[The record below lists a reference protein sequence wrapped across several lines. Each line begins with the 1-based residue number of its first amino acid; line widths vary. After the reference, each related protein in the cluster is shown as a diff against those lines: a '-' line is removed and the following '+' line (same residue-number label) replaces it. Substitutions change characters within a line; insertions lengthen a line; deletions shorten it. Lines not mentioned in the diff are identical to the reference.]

1 MEPVGS
7 SCGTTTTG
15 RIMNPRFPLG
25 KGMSINRMFCFP
37 LACLFA
43 LAVPATA
50 AEGTQEASDQSRLEQ
65 VVVIGSRARIE
76 IKADELPVPV
86 DLYRERDLER
96 VGEVDLAAALTKL
109 APSLN
114 YSRTS
119 VGDGGS
125 LNPAT
130 LRGLS
135 PDQTLVLVNGKRRH
149 GMAWL
154 RILDGVIGWGS
165 GGTDLRA
172 IPSAALARVE
182 VLRDGAAAQYGSDA
196 IAGVINLVLR
206 ENTGGQITA
215 YATGAGDGGGNRRN
229 LAFNGGVSLGAR
241 GFLNVTGEWHDEE
254 ALRRNGGNGGIDPNF
269 QDELIADSAPRH
281 DLTSLFFNAGIPVG
295 DTGEVYAFGGLSN
308 RQASSSGAFR
318 FPYNYWEGLQSGDD
332 TWDFVVP
339 NFINFHER
347 NTHPVYPDGFLPYE
361 ESDIED
367 FAIAGGMRNS
377 VAGWDLDLSL
387 AYGTNEFAFSASNTI
402 NASIG
407 AQYLA
412 DNPGASIA
420 TIIAN
425 AGPLGGSSG
434 SIEFSQLSFNVDV
447 QREVDG
453 TLVRAVAAGFEHRA
467 ESYRQNAGDVA
478 SWSCGLPHVS
488 DYGAFAVGPDGTP
501 LEGVVA
507 ACGFQGYPGYSPT
520 NAELSDDDRNSQS
533 AYLEVDFQPF
543 GKLEVSAALRFEN
556 YSDAGGNTTGKVTA
570 RLPINDSL
578 ALRGAVSTGFR
589 APSLSQRR
597 FNSILFVGSETGLT
611 TVFSANEGHAV
622 ARAFGVDSLDHET
635 SANLS
640 GGIVYTSGD
649 FDLTVD
655 AYSTDIDNRIVRSK
669 GIGCAGIGACD
680 SANVATA
687 AFFLNGV
694 DTETTGVDVRA
705 RWRTD
710 LANGILWLSANAH
723 SNETEITRGR
733 RPAGAPANLTF
744 DDYYGGWA
752 AQLLVEGQPRRQA
765 NIAAEWEHGV
775 LGVLGRVNYYGET
788 TQNPVDTGT
797 VTVEGA
803 STVDLEVRWP
813 LVSLRDVGTV
823 EISLGINN
831 VFDELPTELAK
842 THLANILWGVR
853 YPIDTPYG
861 IAGRF
866 AYLRL
871 GFEFGQ

>member
-1 MEPVGS
+1 
-7 SCGTTTTG
+7 
-15 RIMNPRFPLG
+15 
-25 KGMSINRMFCFP
+25 MFGFA
-37 LACLFA
+37 LAGLVA

-50 AEGTQEASDQSRLEQ
+50 AEGTQETGDPGRLEE

-76 IKADELPVPV
+76 IEAKELPVPV
-86 DLYRERDLER
+86 DLYRETDLER

-119 VGDGGS
+119 LGDGGS
-125 LNPAT
+125 FNPAT

-154 RILDGVIGWGS
+154 RVLDGVIGWGS

-196 IAGVINLVLR
+196 IAGVINLALR
-206 ENTGGQITA
+206 ENTGGKITA
-215 YATGAGDGGGNRRN
+215 YATGAGDGGGERRN
-229 LAFNGGVSLGAR
+229 LAVNGGIPLGLG
-241 GFLNVTGEWHDEE
+241 GFMNVTGEWHDED
-254 ALRRNGGNGGIDPNF
+254 ALRRNGGNGGLDPDF
-269 QDELIADSAPRH
+269 QDELVVDSAPRH
-281 DLTSLFFNAGIPVG
+281 DLTSLFFNAGLPFG

-308 RQASSSGAFR
+308 RQASSSGAYRFR
-318 FPYNYWEGLQSGDD
+318 HNYWAGLQSGDD

-367 FAIAGGMRNS
+367 FSIAGGLRNN
-377 VAGWDLDLSL
+377 VAGWDLDLSVV
-387 AYGTNEFAFSASNTI
+387 YGANEFAFSASNTI

-412 DNPGASIA
+412 DNPGAGIASIV
-420 TIIAN
+420 AN

-453 TLVRAVAAGFEHRA
+453 ALVRAVAAGLEHRA
-467 ESYRQNAGDVA
+467 ETYRQNAGDVA
-478 SWSCGLPHVS
+478 SWSCGLPHVN

-501 LEGVVA
+501 LDGVIA

-533 AYLEVDFQPF
+533 GYLEVDLQPI
-543 GKLEVSAALRFEN
+543 GSLEVSAALRFEN
-556 YSDAGGNTTGKVTA
+556 YSDAGGNTTGKATG
-570 RLPINDSL
+570 RLPLGDGL
-578 ALRGAVSTGFR
+578 ALRAAASTGFR

-597 FNSILFVGSETGLT
+597 FNSVLFVGSETGLT
-611 TVFSANEGHAV
+611 TVFSANEGHPV

-640 GGIVYTSGD
+640 GGIVYTRGD
-649 FDLTVD
+649 FGLTVD
-655 AYSTDIDNRIVRSK
+655 AYSTDIDNRIVRSTV
-669 GIGCAGIGACD
+669 IGCSGVSACD
-680 SANVATA
+680 AANVATA

-694 DTETTGVDVRA
+694 DTETTGVDVRV

-723 SNETEITRGR
+723 VNDTEITGR
-733 RPAGAPANLTF
+733 RRPPRAPANLTF

-752 AQLLVEGQPRRQA
+752 AQLLVEGQPKRQA
-765 NIAAEWEHGV
+765 NVTAEWERGNFG
-775 LGVLGRVNYYGET
+775 LLGRVNYYGET

-797 VTVEGA
+797 VTIEGA
-803 STVDLEVRWP
+803 NTMDLEVRWP
-813 LVSLRDVGTV
+813 LLWLRDVVKV
-823 EISLGINN
+823 ESSLGINN

-842 THLANILWGVR
+842 THLSNILWGVR

-861 IAGRF
+861 IRGRY

-871 GFEFGQ
+871 DFAFGQ

>member
-1 MEPVGS
+1 M
-7 SCGTTTTG
+7 T
-15 RIMNPRFPLG
+15 I
-25 KGMSINRMFCFP
+25 IRMFRLP
-37 LACLFA
+37 LAGLFA

-50 AEGTQEASDQSRLEQ
+50 AEGTRQALDRDRLEE
-65 VVVIGSRARIE
+65 VVVIGSRARIG
-76 IKADELPVPV
+76 IDASELPVPV
-86 DLYRERDLER
+86 DLYPETDLER

-119 VGDGGS
+119 LGDGGS
-125 LNPAT
+125 FNPAT

-172 IPSAALARVE
+172 IPTAGLARVE

-206 ENTGGQITA
+206 EDTGGRITA
-215 YATGAGDGGGNRRN
+215 YATGAGDGGGERLN
-229 LAFNGGVSLGAR
+229 LAFNGGVPLGA
-241 GFLNVTGEWHDEE
+241 GGYLNVTGEWHDED
-254 ALRRNGGNGGIDPNF
+254 ALRRNGGNGGNDPDF
-269 QDELIADSAPRH
+269 QDELIVDSSPRH

-295 DTGEVYAFGGLSN
+295 DAGELYAFGGLSN
-308 RQASSSGAFR
+308 RQASSSGAYRFR
-318 FPYNYWEGLQSGDD
+318 HNYWEGLASGND

-339 NFINFHER
+339 TFINFHER

-367 FAIAGGMRNS
+367 LSIAGGMRND
-377 VAGWDLDLSL
+377 VAGWDLDVSLS
-387 AYGTNEFAFSASNTI
+387 YGMNEFAFSASNTI

-407 AQYLA
+407 AQYVA
-412 DNPGASIA
+412 DNPGAGIA
-420 TIIAN
+420 DIVAN
-425 AGPLGGSSG
+425 AGPLGGNSG

-453 TLVRAVAAGFEHRA
+453 AAVRAIAAGFEHRA
-467 ESYRQNAGDVA
+467 ETYRQNAGDTA

-488 DYGAFAVGPDGTP
+488 DYGAYAVGPDGTP
-501 LEGVVA
+501 LDGVVA

-533 AYLEVDFQPF
+533 AYVEVEFQPV
-543 GKLEVSAALRFEN
+543 GHIEVSAALRFEN
-556 YSDAGGNTTGKVTA
+556 YSDAGGNTTGKATA
-570 RLPINDSL
+570 RLPINDNL

-611 TVFSANEGHAV
+611 TVFSANEGHPV
-622 ARAFGVDSLDHET
+622 ARAFGVESLDHET

-640 GGIVYTSGD
+640 GGIVYSNGGFEATI
-649 FDLTVD
+649 D
-655 AYSTDIDNRIVRSK
+655 AYSTAIDDRIVRSK
-669 GIGCAGIGACD
+669 GIGCSGIAACD
-680 SANVATA
+680 AANVATA
-687 AFFLNGV
+687 ALFLNGV
-694 DTETTGVDVRA
+694 DTETRGIDVRF
-705 RWRTD
+705 RWRTT
-710 LANGILWLSANAH
+710 LADGLLWLSANAH
-723 SNETEITRGR
+723 SNETEITGR
-733 RPAGAPANLTF
+733 HKPARAPAKVTF

-752 AQLLVEGQPRRQA
+752 AQLLVEGQPKQQA
-765 NIAAEWEHGV
+765 NVTADWERGG
-775 LGVLGRVNYYGET
+775 LGLLGRVNYYGET

-797 VTVEGA
+797 VTIEAA
-803 STVDLEVRWP
+803 STLDLEARSAIGRLDW
-813 LVSLRDVGTV
+813 
-823 EISLGINN
+823 SLGINN

-842 THLANILWGVR
+842 THLSNILWGVR
-853 YPIDTPYG
+853 YPVDTPFG

-871 GFEFGQ
+871 GFEFGK

>member
-1 MEPVGS
+1 M
-7 SCGTTTTG
+7 
-15 RIMNPRFPLG
+15 RIIRMLG
-25 KGMSINRMFCFP
+25 CP
-37 LACLFA
+37 LAGLYA
-43 LAVPATA
+43 LAVPATV
-50 AEGTQEASDQSRLEQ
+50 AEAGPETADAGRLEE

-76 IKADELPVPV
+76 VEADELPVPV
-86 DLYRERDLER
+86 DLYSETDLER

-125 LNPAT
+125 FNPAT

-149 GMAWL
+149 GMAWV
-154 RILDGVIGWGS
+154 RVLDGVIGWGS

-206 ENTGGQITA
+206 ENAGGQVTA
-215 YATGAGDGGGNRRN
+215 YMTGAGDGGGERVN
-229 LAFNGGVSLGAR
+229 LSFNGGVSIGAG
-241 GFLNVTGEWHDEE
+241 GFLNVTAEWHDEQ
-254 ALRRNGGNGGIDPNF
+254 ALRRNGGNGGHDPDF
-269 QDELIADSAPRH
+269 QDELIVDSAPRH
-281 DLTSLFFNAGIPVG
+281 DLTSLFFNGGIPLG
-295 DTGEVYAFGGLSN
+295 NTGEIYAFGGLSS
-308 RQASSSGAFR
+308 RKASSSGAYR
-318 FPYNYWEGLQSGDD
+318 FPYNYWEGLESGDA

-367 FAIAGGMRNS
+367 LSIAGGMRND
-377 VAGWDLDLSL
+377 VAGWDLDVSLS
-387 AYGTNEFAFSASNTI
+387 YGANEFAFSAANTI

-407 AQYLA
+407 AQYVA
-412 DNPGASIA
+412 DNPGADIA
-420 TIIAN
+420 AIVAN
-425 AGPLGGSSG
+425 AGPLGGKSG
-434 SIEFSQLSFNVDV
+434 SIEFSQLSLNVDV

-453 TLVRAVAAGFEHRA
+453 PRVRAVAAGFEYRS
-467 ESYRQNAGDVA
+467 ETYRQNAGDTA
-478 SWSCGLPHVS
+478 AWSCGLPHVS
-488 DYGAFAVGPDGTP
+488 DYGAYAVGPDGTP
-501 LEGVVA
+501 LDGVVA

-533 AYLEVDFQPF
+533 AYLEVEFQPI
-543 GKLEVSAALRFEN
+543 GSLEVSAALRFEN
-556 YSDAGGNTTGKVTA
+556 YSDAGGNATGKVTA
-570 RLPINDSL
+570 RLPVTERF
-578 ALRGAVSTGFR
+578 ALRGAASSGFR

-611 TVFSANEGHAV
+611 TVLSANEGHPV

-640 GGIVYTSGD
+640 GGLVYAHGD

-655 AYSTDIDNRIVRSK
+655 AYRTDIDSRIVRSK
-669 GIGCAGIGACD
+669 GIGCTGIAACD
-680 SANVATA
+680 AAGVSTA
-687 AFFLNGV
+687 ALFLNGV
-694 DTETTGVDVRA
+694 DTETQGIDVRA
-705 RWRTD
+705 RWQTA
-710 LANGILWLSANAH
+710 LADGLLWLSANAH
-723 SNETEITRGR
+723 SNETEITGR
-733 RPAGAPANLTF
+733 RKPWGAPADLTF

-752 AQLLVEGQPRRQA
+752 AQLLVEGQPKQQA
-765 NIAAEWEHGV
+765 NVTVEWERGG
-775 LGVLGRVNYYGET
+775 LGLLGRVNYYGET

-797 VTVEGA
+797 VVIEAA
-803 STVDLEVRWP
+803 STLDLEVRSAIGR
-813 LVSLRDVGTV
+813 LDF
-823 EISLGINN
+823 SLGMNN

-842 THLANILWGVR
+842 THLSNILWGVR
-853 YPIDTPYG
+853 YPVDTPFG

-871 GFEFGQ
+871 GLEFGE

>member
-1 MEPVGS
+1 MG
-7 SCGTTTTG
+7 
-15 RIMNPRFPLG
+15 NF
-25 KGMSINRMFCFP
+25 GMLCPP
-37 LACLFA
+37 LAGLFA
-43 LAVPATA
+43 LAIPATA
-50 AEGTQEASDQSRLEQ
+50 EEGTQEATDQLRLEE

-76 IKADELPVPV
+76 IEADELPVPV
-86 DLYRERDLER
+86 DLYRETDLER

-119 VGDGGS
+119 LGDGGS
-125 LNPAT
+125 FNPAT

-149 GMAWL
+149 SMAWL
-154 RILDGVIGWGS
+154 RVLDGVIGWGS

-172 IPSAALARVE
+172 IPAAALARVE

-196 IAGVINLVLR
+196 IAGVMNLVLR
-206 ENTGGQITA
+206 ESTGGQITA
-215 YATGAGDGGGNRRN
+215 YATGMGDGGGDRRN
-229 LAFNGGVSLGAR
+229 LAFNGGVSIGAG

-254 ALRRNGGNGGIDPNF
+254 ALQRNGGNGGLDPNF
-269 QDELIADSAPRH
+269 QDQLVVDSAPRH
-281 DLTSLFFNAGIPVG
+281 DLTSLFVNAGLPFG
-295 DTGEVYAFGGLSN
+295 DAGEVYAFGGLSN
-308 RQASSSGAFR
+308 REASSSGAYRFR
-318 FPYNYWEGLQSGDD
+318 YNYWDGLQSGND

-367 FAIAGGMRNS
+367 LSIAGGIRTN
-377 VAGWDLDLSL
+377 AADWDLDVSL

-412 DNPGASIA
+412 DNPGADIA
-420 TIIAN
+420 DIIAN

-447 QREVDG
+447 QREL
-453 TLVRAVAAGFEHRA
+453 TNAAVRAVAAGFEHRS
-467 ESYRQNAGDVA
+467 ESYRQNAGEVA
-478 SWSCGLPHVS
+478 SWSCGMPHVS

-501 LEGVVA
+501 LDGVVA
-507 ACGFQGYPGYSPT
+507 ACGFQGYPGYSPV
-520 NAELSDDDRNSQS
+520 NAALSDDDRSSQS
-533 AYLEVDFQPF
+533 AYLEVYLQSI
-543 GKLEVSAALRFEN
+543 GNLEIAAALRFEN
-556 YSDAGGNTTGKVTA
+556 YSDAGGNTTGKVTL
-570 RLPINDSL
+570 RLPITDNLSI
-578 ALRGAVSTGFR
+578 RGAASTGFR

-597 FNSILFVGSETGLT
+597 FNSILFVGSDTGLT

-640 GGIVYTSGD
+640 GGIVYARGA
-649 FDLTVD
+649 FDLNVD
-655 AYSTDIDNRIVRSK
+655 AYSTDIDDRIVRSQ
-669 GIGCAGIGACD
+669 GIGCAGVAACD

-687 AFFLNGV
+687 AFFLNAV

-705 RWRTD
+705 RWRAD
-710 LANGILWLSANAH
+710 IGGGILWLSANAH
-723 SNETEITRGR
+723 SNETTITGKR
-733 RPAGAPANLTF
+733 RPEGAPSNLTF

-765 NIAAEWEHGV
+765 NITAEWGRGD
-775 LGVLGRVNYYGET
+775 LGLLGRINYYGET

-797 VTVEGA
+797 VTIESA
-803 STVDLEVRWP
+803 STTDLEVRWP
-813 LVSLRDVGTV
+813 LLWSRDVGTV
-823 EISLGINN
+823 GASLGINN

-842 THLANILWGVR
+842 THLSNILWGIR
-853 YPIDTPYG
+853 YPVDTPYG

-871 GFEFGQ
+871 SFEFGQ

>member
-1 MEPVGS
+1 MRVKES
-7 SCGTTTTG
+7 LYLS
-15 RIMNPRFPLG
+15 
-25 KGMSINRMFCFP
+25 
-37 LACLFA
+37 LAASFA

-50 AEGTQEASDQSRLEQ
+50 AEEPGETSDQGRLEE

-76 IKADELPVPV
+76 IQAGKLPVPV
-86 DLYRERDLER
+86 DLYRETDLER

-109 APSLN
+109 APSVN

-206 ENTGGQITA
+206 ENTGGQVTA
-215 YATGAGDGGGNRRN
+215 YATGAGDGGGERRN
-229 LAFNGGVSLGAR
+229 LAFNVGVSLPLD

-254 ALRRNGGNGGIDPNF
+254 ALMRNGGNGGHDPNF
-269 QDELIADSAPRH
+269 QDQLIVDSAPRH
-281 DLTSLFFNAGIPVG
+281 DLTSLFVNAGLPLG
-295 DTGEVYAFGGLSN
+295 GTGELYAFGGLSN
-308 RQASSSGAFR
+308 RQASSSGAYRFR
-318 FPYNYWEGLQSGDD
+318 HNYWEGLQSGND

-347 NTHPVYPDGFLPYE
+347 NTHPVHPDGFLPYE

-367 FAIAGGMRNS
+367 FAIAGGMRRD
-377 VAGWDLDLSL
+377 VAGWDLDVSLS
-387 AYGTNEFAFSASNTI
+387 YGTNEFAFSADNTI

-420 TIIAN
+420 NIVAN
-425 AGPLGGSSG
+425 SGPPGGSSG

-447 QREVDG
+447 QRAIDG
-453 TLVRAVAAGFEHRA
+453 ELIRALAAGLEHRA
-467 ESYRQNAGDVA
+467 ESYRQNAGDEA

-488 DYGAFAVGPDGTP
+488 DYRAFAVGPDGRP
-501 LEGVVA
+501 LDGVVA

-533 AYLEVDFQPF
+533 GYVEVELQPL
-543 GKLEVSAALRFEN
+543 GNLEVSAAVRFEN
-556 YSDAGGNTTGKVTA
+556 YSDAGSSTTGKATV
-570 RLPINDSL
+570 RLPLNDNL
-578 ALRGAVSTGFR
+578 ALRAAASTGFR

-622 ARAFGVDSLDHET
+622 ARAFGVESLAHET

-640 GGIVYTSGD
+640 GGLVYANGD
-649 FDLTVD
+649 FDLSVD
-655 AYSTDIDNRIVRSK
+655 AYRTDIDDRIVRSK
-669 GIGCAGIGACD
+669 GIGCSGISACD
-680 SANVATA
+680 SANVSTA

-705 RWRTD
+705 RWQTMIAD
-710 LANGILWLSANAH
+710 GILWLSANGH
-723 SNETEITRGR
+723 TNETEITGR
-733 RPAGAPANLTF
+733 RKPAGAPADLTF

-765 NIAAEWEHGV
+765 NVTVDWERGG
-775 LGVLGRVNYYGET
+775 LGLLGRVNYYGET

-797 VTVEGA
+797 VLIEGA

-813 LVSLRDVGTV
+813 LLTSAAGTV
-823 EISLGINN
+823 NGWLGVNN
-831 VFDELPTELAK
+831 VLDELPTELDK
-842 THLANILWGVR
+842 THLSNILWGVR

-861 IAGRF
+861 IAGRY

>member
-1 MEPVGS
+1 
-7 SCGTTTTG
+7 
-15 RIMNPRFPLG
+15 
-25 KGMSINRMFCFP
+25 MSKLQTFCLP
-37 LACLFA
+37 LAGLFA

-50 AEGTQEASDQSRLEQ
+50 EEGIEEATDQSRLEE

-76 IKADELPVPV
+76 IEANQLPVPV
-86 DLYRERDLER
+86 DLYRDTDLER

-119 VGDGGS
+119 LGDGGS
-125 LNPAT
+125 FNPAT

-149 GMAWL
+149 TMAWL
-154 RILDGVIGWGS
+154 RVLDGVIGWGS

-206 ENTGGQITA
+206 ETTGGQITA
-215 YATGAGDGGGNRRN
+215 YATGAGDGGGVRRN
-229 LAFNGGVSLGAR
+229 LAFNGGVSIGAG
-241 GFLNVTGEWHDEE
+241 GFLNVTVEWHDEE
-254 ALRRNGGNGGIDPNF
+254 ALERNGGNGGLDPNF
-269 QDELIADSAPRH
+269 QDELIADSSPRH
-281 DLTSLFFNAGIPVG
+281 DLTSLFFNAGIPFG
-295 DTGEVYAFGGLSN
+295 DTGEAYAFGGLSN
-308 RQASSSGAFR
+308 RQASSSGAYRFR
-318 FPYNYWEGLQSGDD
+318 HNYWEGLQSGDD

-347 NTHPVYPDGFLPYE
+347 NTHPVYPNGFLPYE

-367 FAIAGGMRNS
+367 FSIAGGVRSN
-377 VAGWDLDLSL
+377 VADWDVDVSL
-387 AYGTNEFAFSASNTI
+387 TYGTNEFAFSASNTI

-412 DNPGASIA
+412 DNPGAGIA
-420 TIIAN
+420 SIIAN

-434 SIEFSQLSFNVDV
+434 SIEFNQLSFNVDV
-447 QREVDG
+447 QRELTG
-453 TLVRAVAAGFEHRA
+453 AVRAVAAGFEHRA
-467 ESYRQNAGDVA
+467 ESYRQNAGEVA
-478 SWSCGLPHVS
+478 SWSCGQPHVS

-501 LEGVVA
+501 LDGVVA

-520 NAELSDDDRNSQS
+520 NAELSDDDRSSQS
-533 AYLEVDFQPF
+533 AYLEVYLQSI
-543 GKLEVSAALRFEN
+543 GNLEIAAALRFEN

-578 ALRGAVSTGFR
+578 SIRGAASTGFR

-640 GGIVYTSGD
+640 GGIVYAKGD

-655 AYSTDIDNRIVRSK
+655 AYSTDIDDRIVRSK
-669 GIGCAGIGACD
+669 GIGCSGIAACD
-680 SANVATA
+680 SANVGTA
-687 AFFLNGV
+687 ALFLNGV

-705 RWRTD
+705 RWRMD
-710 LANGILWLSANAH
+710 VADGILWLSANAH
-723 SNETEITRGR
+723 SNETEITGRR

-765 NIAAEWEHGV
+765 NITAEWERGNLGTHGHWG
-775 LGVLGRVNYYGET
+775 LLGRVNYYGET

-797 VTVEGA
+797 VTVESA
-803 STVDLEVRWP
+803 STMDLEVRWP
-813 LVSLRDVGTV
+813 LLWTRDAGTV
-823 EISLGINN
+823 DISLGINN

-871 GFEFGQ
+871 SYEFGR

>member
-1 MEPVGS
+1 
-7 SCGTTTTG
+7 
-15 RIMNPRFPLG
+15 
-25 KGMSINRMFCFP
+25 MSCFP
-37 LACLFA
+37 LAGLFA

-50 AEGTQEASDQSRLEQ
+50 AEGTQETNDPGRLEE

-76 IKADELPVPV
+76 IEANQLPVPV
-86 DLYRERDLER
+86 DLYRETDLER

-119 VGDGGS
+119 LGDGGS
-125 LNPAT
+125 FNPAT

-154 RILDGVIGWGS
+154 RVLDGVIGWGS

-196 IAGVINLVLR
+196 IAGVINLALR
-206 ENTGGQITA
+206 ENTGGKITA
-215 YATGAGDGGGNRRN
+215 YATGAGDGGGERRN
-229 LAFNGGVSLGAR
+229 LSFNGGISLGLG
-241 GFLNVTGEWHDEE
+241 GFLNVTGEWHDED
-254 ALRRNGGNGGIDPNF
+254 ALRRNGGNGGLDPDF
-269 QDELIADSAPRH
+269 QDELVVDSAPWH
-281 DLTSLFFNAGIPVG
+281 DLTSLFFNAGLPFG

-308 RQASSSGAFR
+308 RQASSSGAYRFR
-318 FPYNYWEGLQSGDD
+318 HNYWEGLQSGDD

-367 FAIAGGMRNS
+367 FSIAGGIRNS

-387 AYGTNEFAFSASNTI
+387 VYGTNEFAFSASNTI

-412 DNPGASIA
+412 DNPGAGIASIV
-420 TIIAN
+420 AN

-453 TLVRAVAAGFEHRA
+453 ALVRAVAAGFEHRA
-467 ESYRQNAGDVA
+467 ETYRQNAGDVA
-478 SWSCGLPHVS
+478 SWSCGLPHVN

-501 LEGVVA
+501 LDGVVA

-520 NAELSDDDRNSQS
+520 NAALSDDDRNSQS
-533 AYLEVDFQPF
+533 GYLEVDLQPI
-543 GKLEVSAALRFEN
+543 GSLEVSAALRFEN
-556 YSDAGGNTTGKVTA
+556 YSDAGGNTTGKATV
-570 RLPINDSL
+570 RLPLGDSL
-578 ALRGAVSTGFR
+578 ALRAAASTGFR

-640 GGIVYTSGD
+640 GGIVYTNGD

-655 AYSTDIDNRIVRSK
+655 AYRTEIDNRIVRSQ
-669 GIGCAGIGACD
+669 GIGCSGVSACD

-687 AFFLNGV
+687 TFFLNGV

-723 SNETEITRGR
+723 VNETEITGRR

-765 NIAAEWEHGV
+765 NVTAEWGRGDYGLV
-775 LGVLGRVNYYGET
+775 GRVNYYGET

-797 VTVEGA
+797 VTIEGA
-803 STVDLEVRWP
+803 NTMDLEVRWP
-813 LVSLRDVGTV
+813 LLQLRDVVTL
-823 EISLGINN
+823 ESSLGINN

-842 THLANILWGVR
+842 THLSNILWGVR

-861 IAGRF
+861 ISGRY

-871 GFEFGQ
+871 DFEFGQ

>member
-1 MEPVGS
+1 
-7 SCGTTTTG
+7 
-15 RIMNPRFPLG
+15 
-25 KGMSINRMFCFP
+25 MSTFRLFCLP
-37 LACLFA
+37 LAGVLA
-43 LAVPATA
+43 LAVPAMGE
-50 AEGTQEASDQSRLEQ
+50 EGTQEATDQSRLEE

-76 IKADELPVPV
+76 IEANELPVPV
-86 DLYRERDLER
+86 DLYRETDLER

-125 LNPAT
+125 MNPAT
-130 LRGLS
+130 LRGLG

-206 ENTGGQITA
+206 ESTGGQITA
-215 YATGAGDGGGNRRN
+215 YATGAGDGGGERRN
-229 LAFNGGVSLGAR
+229 LAFNGGVAIGAG

-254 ALRRNGGNGGIDPNF
+254 ALQRNGGNGGLDPSF
-269 QDELIADSAPRH
+269 QDELITDSAPRH
-281 DLTSLFFNAGIPVG
+281 DLTSLFFNAGIPFG
-295 DTGEVYAFGGLSN
+295 DTGEAYAFGGLSN
-308 RQASSSGAFR
+308 RQASSSGAYRFR
-318 FPYNYWEGLQSGDD
+318 FNYWEGLQSGDD

-367 FAIAGGMRNS
+367 FS
-377 VAGWDLDLSL
+377 VAGGVRSNVADWDVDVSL
-387 AYGTNEFAFSASNTI
+387 TYGTNEFAFSASNTI

-420 TIIAN
+420 NIIAN

-447 QREVDG
+447 QRELTG
-453 TLVRAVAAGFEHRA
+453 AAVRAMAAGFEHRA

-501 LEGVVA
+501 LDGVVA
-507 ACGFQGYPGYSPT
+507 ACGFQGYPGYSPI
-520 NAELSDDDRNSQS
+520 NAELSDDDRSSQS
-533 AYLEVDFQPF
+533 AYLEVYLQPI
-543 GKLEVSAALRFEN
+543 GNLETAAALRFEN

-570 RLPINDSL
+570 RLPLNDNLSI
-578 ALRGAVSTGFR
+578 RGAASTGFR

-640 GGIVYTSGD
+640 GGIVYAKGD

-655 AYSTDIDNRIVRSK
+655 AYSTDIDDRIVRSK
-669 GIGCAGIGACD
+669 GIGCAGIAACD

-705 RWRTD
+705 RWRT
-710 LANGILWLSANAH
+710 AFAQGILWLSANAH
-723 SNETEITRGR
+723 SNETEITGRR

-765 NIAAEWEHGV
+765 NITAEWERGNLGTHGHWG
-775 LGVLGRVNYYGET
+775 LLGRVNYYGET

-797 VTVEGA
+797 VTVESA

-813 LVSLRDVGTV
+813 LLWMRDAGTID
-823 EISLGINN
+823 ISLGINN

-871 GFEFGQ
+871 SYEFGR

>member
-1 MEPVGS
+1 
-7 SCGTTTTG
+7 
-15 RIMNPRFPLG
+15 
-25 KGMSINRMFCFP
+25 MSCFP
-37 LACLFA
+37 LAGLFA

-50 AEGTQEASDQSRLEQ
+50 AEGTQETNDPGRLEE

-76 IKADELPVPV
+76 IEANQLPVPV
-86 DLYRERDLER
+86 DLYRETDLER

-119 VGDGGS
+119 LGDGGS
-125 LNPAT
+125 FNPAT

-154 RILDGVIGWGS
+154 RVLDGVIGWGS

-196 IAGVINLVLR
+196 IAGVINLALR
-206 ENTGGQITA
+206 ENTGGKITA
-215 YATGAGDGGGNRRN
+215 YATGAGDGGGERRN
-229 LAFNGGVSLGAR
+229 LAFNGGISLGLG
-241 GFLNVTGEWHDEE
+241 GFLNITGEWHDED
-254 ALRRNGGNGGIDPNF
+254 ALRRNGGNGGLDPDF
-269 QDELIADSAPRH
+269 QDELVVDSAPRH
-281 DLTSLFFNAGIPVG
+281 DLTSLFFNAGLPFG

-308 RQASSSGAFR
+308 RQASSSGAYRFR
-318 FPYNYWEGLQSGDD
+318 HNYWEGLQSGDD

-367 FAIAGGMRNS
+367 FSIAGGIRNS

-387 AYGTNEFAFSASNTI
+387 VYGTNEFAFSASNTI

-412 DNPGASIA
+412 DNPGAGIASIV
-420 TIIAN
+420 AN

-453 TLVRAVAAGFEHRA
+453 ALVRAVAAGFEHRA
-467 ESYRQNAGDVA
+467 ETYRQNAGDVA
-478 SWSCGLPHVS
+478 SWSCGLPHVN

-501 LEGVVA
+501 LDGVVA

-520 NAELSDDDRNSQS
+520 NAALSDDDRNSQS
-533 AYLEVDFQPF
+533 GYLEVDLQPI
-543 GKLEVSAALRFEN
+543 GSLEVSAALRFEN
-556 YSDAGGNTTGKVTA
+556 YSDAGGNTTGKATV
-570 RLPINDSL
+570 RLPLGDSL
-578 ALRGAVSTGFR
+578 ALRAATSTGFR

-640 GGIVYTSGD
+640 GGIVYTNGD

-655 AYSTDIDNRIVRSK
+655 AYRTEIDNRIVRSQ
-669 GIGCAGIGACD
+669 GIGCSGVSACD

-687 AFFLNGV
+687 TFFLNGV

-723 SNETEITRGR
+723 VNETEIMGRR

-765 NIAAEWEHGV
+765 NVTAEWGRGDYG
-775 LGVLGRVNYYGET
+775 LLGRVNYYGET

-797 VTVEGA
+797 VTIEGA
-803 STVDLEVRWP
+803 NTMDLEVRWP
-813 LVSLRDVGTV
+813 LLQLRDVVTL
-823 EISLGINN
+823 ESSLGINN

-842 THLANILWGVR
+842 THLSNILWGVR

-861 IAGRF
+861 IAGRY

-871 GFEFGQ
+871 DFEFGQ

>member
-1 MEPVGS
+1 
-7 SCGTTTTG
+7 
-15 RIMNPRFPLG
+15 MNT
-25 KGMSINRMFCFP
+25 KRMLRLSFT
-37 LACLFA
+37 ALFG
-43 LAVPATA
+43 LAVTATA
-50 AEGTQEASDQSRLEQ
+50 AEGTEEATDQSRLEE

-76 IKADELPVPV
+76 IEANELPVPV
-86 DLYRERDLER
+86 DLYRDTDLER

-109 APSLN
+109 APSFN

-125 LNPAT
+125 MNPAT

-206 ENTGGQITA
+206 ESTGGQIIA
-215 YATGAGDGGGNRRN
+215 YATGAGDGGGERRS
-229 LAFNGGVSLGAR
+229 LAFNGGVSIGAD

-254 ALRRNGGNGGIDPNF
+254 ALERNGGNGGLDPSF
-269 QDELIADSAPRH
+269 QDELMTDSAPRH
-281 DLTSLFFNAGIPVG
+281 DLTSLFFNAGIPFG
-295 DTGEVYAFGGLSN
+295 DTGEAYAFGGLSN
-308 RQASSSGAFR
+308 RQASSSGAYRFR
-318 FPYNYWEGLQSGDD
+318 HNYWAGLQSGDD

-367 FAIAGGMRNS
+367 FSIAGGVRSN
-377 VAGWDLDLSL
+377 VADWDVDVSL
-387 AYGTNEFAFSASNTI
+387 TYGTNEFAFSASNTI

-407 AQYLA
+407 AQYVA
-412 DNPGASIA
+412 DNPGASVA
-420 TIIAN
+420 NIIAN

-447 QREVDG
+447 QREATG
-453 TLVRAVAAGFEHRA
+453 ELVRAVAAGFEHRA
-467 ESYRQNAGDVA
+467 ESYRQNAGEVA

-501 LEGVVA
+501 LDGVVA
-507 ACGFQGYPGYSPT
+507 ACGFQGYPGYSPV

-533 AYLEVDFQPF
+533 AYLEVYLQSI
-543 GKLEVSAALRFEN
+543 GNLEIAAALRFEN

-570 RLPINDSL
+570 RLPINDNLSI
-578 ALRGAVSTGFR
+578 RGAASTGFR

-640 GGIVYTSGD
+640 GGIVYLKGA

-655 AYSTDIDNRIVRSK
+655 AYSTGIDDRIVRSK
-669 GIGCAGIGACD
+669 GIGCAGIAACD

-710 LANGILWLSANAH
+710 FADGILWLSANAH
-723 SNETEITRGR
+723 SNETEITGRR

-765 NIAAEWEHGV
+765 NITAEWERGN
-775 LGVLGRVNYYGET
+775 LGLLGRVNYYGET

-813 LVSLRDVGTV
+813 LLWTRDAGTV
-823 EISLGINN
+823 DISLGINN
-831 VFDELPTELAK
+831 VLDELPTALAK

-871 GFEFGQ
+871 SYEFGR